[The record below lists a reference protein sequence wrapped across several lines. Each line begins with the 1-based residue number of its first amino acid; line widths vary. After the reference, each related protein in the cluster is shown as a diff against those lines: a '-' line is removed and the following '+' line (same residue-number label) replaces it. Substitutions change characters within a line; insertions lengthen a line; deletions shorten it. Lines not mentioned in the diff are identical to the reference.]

1 MRPERI
7 CKELQEALPADAVL
21 VSETGHAGIWT
32 GTHLELHHRRS
43 DVSASGGIA
52 GLGAACSLGGQ
63 VCLPEPAC
71 DLLQRRWRILLPRQ

>member
-21 VSETGHAGIWT
+21 VSETGHAGNLDRDAL
-32 GTHLELHHRRS
+32 GASSSRPN
-43 DVSASGGIA
+43 VSAGGGIA
-52 GLGAACSLGGQ
+52 GLGAARSHGGQ

-71 DLLQRRWRILLPRQ
+71 DLLQRRWRILLPHQ